1 MVVLMT
7 IMTGKSSESRK
18 KSYGLAGG
26 FVVAGCLYFAVSSCS
41 YRLTNLHTSA
51 PNGIKTV
58 FVEAVYDTG
67 SEVLP
72 HELLWDELQRA
83 IAANGQLHLARP
95 SGADAILRAQIIS
108 SQTGKAGERR
118 VSQTNR
124 KTREPDYFAGQSAP
138 PTKGKVRNLSVAD
151 DYYLKTRW
159 QSFVR
164 VELWDL
170 RTQKLI
176 LQREYPM
183 SGEVLANR
191 GDVSAQL
198 HHLRHDESFNA
209 SFGNSARA
217 VAEKV
222 VTDILTR

>member
-1 MVVLMT
+1 MLML
-7 IMTGKSSESRK
+7 IMTSKLPESRK
-18 KSYGLAGG
+18 KSFSLI
-26 FVVAGCLYFAVSSCS
+26 VWLTVTVCLCFAASSCS
-41 YRLTNLHTSA
+41 YRLTNLHTAA

-58 FVEAVYDTG
+58 FVEAIYDTG

-118 VSQTNR
+118 VSQSNR
-124 KTREPDYFAGQSAP
+124 KSKEPDYFAGQSSP
-138 PTKGKVRNLSVAD
+138 PTKGKVRNLSIAD

-170 RTQKLI
+170 RSQKLI

-198 HHLRHDESFNA
+198 HHIRHEESFSA

>member
-1 MVVLMT
+1 MLML
-7 IMTGKSSESRK
+7 IMTAKLPESRK
-18 KSYGLAGG
+18 KSFRL
-26 FVVAGCLYFAVSSCS
+26 VVWFLVAASLCFTAASCS
-41 YRLTNLHTSA
+41 YRLTNLHTAA

-67 SEVLP
+67 SEVVP

-108 SQTGKAGERR
+108 SQMGKAGERR
-118 VSQTNR
+118 VSQNNR
-124 KTREPDYFAGQSAP
+124 KTREPDYFVGQSSP
-138 PTKGKVRNLSVAD
+138 PTKGQVRNLSVAD

-170 RTQKLI
+170 RNQKLI

-198 HHLRHDESFNA
+198 HHLRHEESFNA
-209 SFGNSARA
+209 SFGNSARS